1 MWALFKF
8 TKCRSLRELV
18 LEDAI
23 GGKLKK
29 SLLYKLSLN
38 GVLGMFRKV
47 VLVSSP
53 KDMYVPTYSARI
65 QVSRKIESDE
75 EVGPLIAQ
83 MTHNIL
89 SQLRDDQLVRVTLDN
104 NIGEDT
110 ATVDALIGRTAHI
123 CYLENQAVATQLI
136 ATLLPYFM

>member
-8 TKCRSLRELV
+8 KKCRSLRELV

-38 GVLGMFRKV
+38 GVLGLFRKV

-65 QVSRKIESDE
+65 QVFAWR
-75 EVGPLIAQ
+75 PNWMLL
-83 MTHNIL
+83 TNIL
-89 SQLRDDQLVRVTLDN
+89 DR
-104 NIGEDT
+104 
-110 ATVDALIGRTAHI
+110 
-123 CYLENQAVATQLI
+123 
-136 ATLLPYFM
+136 